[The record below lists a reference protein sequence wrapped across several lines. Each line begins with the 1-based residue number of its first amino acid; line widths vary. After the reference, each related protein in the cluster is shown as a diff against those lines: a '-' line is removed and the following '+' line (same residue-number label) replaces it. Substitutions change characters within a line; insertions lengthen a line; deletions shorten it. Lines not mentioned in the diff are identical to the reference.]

1 VILCHFNLIFH
12 LLSTISS
19 LSRDLDVDLG

>member
-1 VILCHFNLIFH
+1 MKKSILIYIFH

-19 LSRDLDVDLG
+19 RNLMFSP